1 MDFGRQKG
9 FTLIELMFAMGI
21 GILLIALTATSM
33 QAFVLNNR
41 QVSSIN
47 EFIASIQ
54 FARSEAVTRN
64 NRITICAS
72 VDGIN
77 CAAATWEGGWLIFND
92 RDGDQVVDAGEIIL
106 RAVGQVDGMQIRSGV
121 FGNFF
126 VYRPNGRV
134 MTNVVNVN
142 TGQFTFCDRRGP
154 EKARVIII
162 DVSGRPRGSDK
173 QADGNNP
180 VCV

>member
-9 FTLIELMFAMGI
+9 FTLIELIFAMGI
-21 GILLIALTATSM
+21 SVLLIALTASSM
-33 QAFVLNNR
+33 QAFLLNNR

-47 EFIASIQ
+47 EFVASIQ
-54 FARSEAVTRN
+54 YARSEAVTRN
-64 NRITICAS
+64 NRITVCAS

-92 RDGDQVVDAGEIIL
+92 LDDDRVVDAGENIL
-106 RAVGQVDGMQIRSGV
+106 RAVGQIDSTQIRSGE

-134 MTNVVNVN
+134 MTNDVNVN
-142 TGQFTFCDRRGP
+142 AGQFTFCDRRGP
-154 EKARVIII
+154 EKARVLII
-162 DVSGRPRGSDK
+162 DISGRPRGSDK
-173 QADGNNP
+173 QANGNDP

>member
-21 GILLIALTATSM
+21 GVLLIALTASSM
-33 QAFVLNNR
+33 QAFMLNNR

-47 EFIASIQ
+47 ELIASIQ
-54 FARSEAVTRN
+54 YARSEAVTRN

-92 RDGDQVVDAGEIIL
+92 LDEDQVVDGDENVL
-106 RAVGQVDGMQIRSGV
+106 RTISQINGIQIRSGE

-126 VYRPNGRV
+126 MYRPNGRV
-134 MTNVVNVN
+134 MTNDVNAN

-162 DVSGRPRGSDK
+162 DISGRPRGSDK
-173 QADGNNP
+173 QADGNDP
-180 VCV
+180 LCV